1 MELLLDG
8 PCWARFFAPTDASRS
23 CRRRAPFMPAG
34 VGEQREAVA
43 QRFVCL
49 CLQFSRLVVGV
60 PGAVLKLQTTSAKY
74 VRIGVL

>member
-1 MELLLDG
+1 
-8 PCWARFFAPTDASRS
+8 
-23 CRRRAPFMPAG
+23 MPAG

-60 PGAVLKLQTTSAKY
+60 PGAVLKLQPTSAKY
-74 VRIGVL
+74 VGIGVL